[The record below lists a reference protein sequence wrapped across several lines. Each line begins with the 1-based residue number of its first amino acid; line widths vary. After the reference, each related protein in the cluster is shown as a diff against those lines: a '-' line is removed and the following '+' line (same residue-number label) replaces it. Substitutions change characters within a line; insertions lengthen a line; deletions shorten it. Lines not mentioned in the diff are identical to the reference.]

1 MMAEAEKPKPR
12 GTRQTESQ
20 IIGFRIPKPVATA
33 IKVEAARRKL
43 PLNLLL
49 TEMWQLYRE
58 NKRAS

>member
-1 MMAEAEKPKPR
+1 MVTEIQQARPR
-12 GTRQTESQ
+12 STRKDDSQ
-20 IIGFRIPKPVATA
+20 IVGFRIPKPVATA

-58 NKRAS
+58 NKRAG